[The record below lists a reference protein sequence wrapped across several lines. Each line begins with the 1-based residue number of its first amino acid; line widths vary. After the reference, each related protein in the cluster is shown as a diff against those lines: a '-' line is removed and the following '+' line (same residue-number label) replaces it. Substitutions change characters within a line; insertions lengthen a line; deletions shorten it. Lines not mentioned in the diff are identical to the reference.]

1 MYRELL
7 FIPAI
12 LGFLMIGN
20 FSAFIMDDQGT
31 AQQKELEAFLKTA
44 KVVDIEV
51 GGMGGRNEPWRIT
64 LNAGKT
70 TRKGIFKY
78 QDRPAPGFFPV
89 SYKREIA
96 AYELTKLFKM
106 DIVPPVVEREI
117 IRKKNDSPRKGSL
130 QIMVEDCVNEMDRR
144 ARKLEPPNANAF
156 ENAMEEL
163 NVFENLTYCR
173 RDVKDILVHKD
184 TWKVCRVDFMEAF
197 DTLSELLPETTISR
211 CSRRL
216 YQGLQLDP
224 KVIET
229 AMKLY
234 LTPKA
239 IQVLLVRRNMIL
251 EKIKELIKDKG
262 EAAVLFDIKP

>member
-1 MYRELL
+1 MNREIL
-7 FIPAI
+7 FIPAV
-12 LGFLMIGN
+12 LGFFMIGN
-20 FSAFIMDDQGT
+20 FSSFIMADQGT

-44 KVVDIEV
+44 KIVHLEI
-51 GGMGGRNEPWRIT
+51 GPLGGRNEPWRIT

-70 TRKGIFKY
+70 TRQGIFKY

-117 IRKKNDSPRKGSL
+117 IRKNDSPRKGSL
-130 QIMVEDCVNEMDRR
+130 QIMVEGCVNEMDRR
-144 ARKLEPPNANAF
+144 AKKLEPPDAKAF

-163 NVFENLTYCR
+163 NVFENLVYCP

-211 CSRRL
+211 CSKRL

-224 KVIET
+224 KVIEA
-229 AMKLY
+229 AMKPY

-239 IQVLLVRRNMIL
+239 IQALLDRRNIIL
-251 EKIKELIKDKG
+251 DKLQNLIKDKG
-262 EAAVLFDIKP
+262 EAAVLFDINP

>member
-1 MYRELL
+1 MDREIL

-12 LGFLMIGN
+12 IGFFILGNSCSL
-20 FSAFIMDDQGT
+20 IMADQGT
-31 AQQKELEAFLKTA
+31 AQQKELEVFLKTA
-44 KVVDIEV
+44 KVVDVEI
-51 GGMGGRNEPWRIT
+51 GGLGGRNEPWRIT
-64 LNAGKT
+64 LNDQKM

-96 AYELTKLFKM
+96 AYELTKLFHM

-117 IRKKNDSPRKGSL
+117 LRKNDPPRKGSL
-130 QIMVEDCVNEMDRR
+130 QVMLEDCHNEMDRR
-144 ARKLEPPNANAF
+144 ARKLEPPDAKAF
-156 ENAMEEL
+156 EKAMEEL
-163 NVFENLTYCR
+163 NVFENLTYCP
-173 RDVKDILVHKD
+173 RDLKDILVHKD

-216 YQGLQLDP
+216 YQGLQIEP
-224 KVIET
+224 KIIEA
-229 AMKLY
+229 AMKPY

-239 IQVLLVRRNMIL
+239 IQALLDRQSMIL
-251 EKIKELIKDKG
+251 EKIKGLIKDKG
-262 EAAVLFDIKP
+262 EAAALFDIKP

>member
-1 MYRELL
+1 MDREIL

-12 LGFLMIGN
+12 LIFFMLGN
-20 FSAFIMDDQGT
+20 CSLSIMSDQGT
-31 AQQKELEAFLKTA
+31 AQQQELEVFLKTA
-44 KVVDIEV
+44 KVVNIEIGV
-51 GGMGGRNEPWRIT
+51 LGGRNEPWRIT

-70 TRKGIFKY
+70 ARKGIFKY

-106 DIVPPVVEREI
+106 DIVPPVVELEI
-117 IRKKNDSPRKGSL
+117 IRKNDSPRKGSL
-130 QIMVEDCVNEMDRR
+130 QIMVEGCVNEMDRM
-144 ARKLEPPNANAF
+144 ARKLEPPNVRAF

-163 NVFENLTYCR
+163 NVFENLTYCPR
-173 RDVKDILVHKD
+173 NVKDILVHKD

-197 DTLSELLPETTISR
+197 DTLVEFLPGTTISR

-224 KVIET
+224 KVIEA
-229 AMKLY
+229 AMKSY
-234 LTPKA
+234 LTVKE
-239 IQVLLVRRNMIL
+239 IQALLDRRNLIL
-251 EKIKELIKDKG
+251 EKLEALIKDKG
-262 EAAVLFDIKP
+262 EAAVLFDIGS